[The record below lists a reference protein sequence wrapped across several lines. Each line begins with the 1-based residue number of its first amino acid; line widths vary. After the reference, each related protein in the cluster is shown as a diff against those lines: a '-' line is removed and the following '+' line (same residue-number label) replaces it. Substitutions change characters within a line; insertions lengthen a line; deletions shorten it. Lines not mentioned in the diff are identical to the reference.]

1 MTRKAET
8 GFTLIELMVV
18 VALVGIISAIAYPSY
33 QNYIADTYK
42 SQAVADL
49 NICAMALERHFSNDF
64 RYTGAVINSTA
75 ASLCPD
81 QSPGKG
87 TAKYDVTLAAVSTT
101 TFTVRAKPVG
111 GGSCGGNCVELEQD
125 GTLTEL

>member
-8 GFTLIELMVV
+8 GFTLIELMIV
-18 VALVGIISAIAYPSY
+18 VALIGIISAIAYPSY

-49 NICAMALERHFSNDF
+49 NVCAMALERHFSDDF
-64 RYTGAVINSTA
+64 RYTGAVIDGTA
-75 ASLCPD
+75 SSVCSN

-87 TAKYDVTLAAVSTT
+87 TAKYEITLASVSTT
-101 TFTVRAKPVG
+101 TFTLRAKPVG
-111 GGSCGGNCVELEQD
+111 GGSCAGDCVELAQD
-125 GTLTEL
+125 GTVTEL